1 MEILCLF
8 IPHLPV
14 QWEFKKGFSENSQG
28 SPFQE
33 RGTKGDLFVA
43 VGAQH
48 AVPATTD
55 RVTRNP
61 FLDSRLRGNDKERC
75 PPEADRGLGCPQD
88 FVLSCPPRVGDS
100 RGLKE
105 AADTVLV
112 IGGFPHERKT
122 VLDCSEKAA
131 ASGVHPGMTLRQ
143 ASHRCPEAIF
153 LPVDESGYA
162 GAFEEVLDILDRF
175 SPLVEADSLGK
186 AFLDIT
192 GTEQLFGPSEN
203 LAEQVR
209 RDVLRQT
216 GFKSQIGVA
225 RGKFVAGIA
234 ASLASASPLIVRSGE
249 EKKFLEALSVDLLP
263 LSPEAITWLK
273 RLGLRHMGQVA
284 GLPENALAGQL
295 GGEGLLAHRLANGID
310 EEPVRPRS
318 RPDMLEQ
325 TLFFEQPLESLDAL
339 LAALGKLLDQL
350 VPLLRRRYQVC
361 SQVRL
366 CFRSEDGRTWPD
378 TVILKTP
385 LDSKTEILGILKR
398 QLETTS
404 LPEGISE
411 IYLGLAKL
419 GGELG
424 KQAPLSSGAKGR
436 QEEALERLEKD
447 LGDRFGHSPLK
458 KVVALD
464 LDSRIPERRV
474 ALVDADTDG

>member
-1 MEILCLF
+1 
-8 IPHLPV
+8 
-14 QWEFKKGFSENSQG
+14 
-28 SPFQE
+28 
-33 RGTKGDLFVA
+33 
-43 VGAQH
+43 
-48 AVPATTD
+48 
-55 RVTRNP
+55 
-61 FLDSRLRGNDKERC
+61 
-75 PPEADRGLGCPQD
+75 
-88 FVLSCPPRVGDS
+88 
-100 RGLKE
+100 
-105 AADTVLV
+105 
-112 IGGFPHERKT
+112 
-122 VLDCSEKAA
+122 
-131 ASGVHPGMTLRQ
+131 MTLRQ

-216 GFKSQIGVA
+216 GFKSQIGIA
-225 RGKFVAGIA
+225 GSKFVAGIA
-234 ASLASASPLIVRSGE
+234 VSLASASPLIVRSGE

-404 LPEGISE
+404 LPEGVSE

-436 QEEALERLEKD
+436 QEEALQRLEKD